1 MPFTVLNSRM
11 VRAEIGP
18 GQRLFSQRGAMLAY
32 QGEVTFTPNVQ
43 GGQGGLGSM
52 IGRRIA
58 NEATPLMTVEVPQG
72 LHDQG
77 GAPTASV
84 MFGHGGHHVHVVD
97 LTGDTLYVEAD
108 RLLAF
113 DGTLRQGTMFMGAQ
127 GGVMGMVRG
136 QVTGQGLFTTTLEGH
151 GSVAVMAHGGVIEL
165 PIRQDRPVHVDP
177 QAYVAH
183 RGNVRNKLS
192 TALGWR
198 EMVGRGSGEAFQL
211 ELSGQG
217 TVYVQASEEK
227 L

>member
-1 MPFTVLNSRM
+1 MPFTALNSRM
-11 VRAEIGP
+11 VEATIAP
-18 GQRLFSQRGAMLAY
+18 GQRMFSQRGAMLAY
-32 QGEVTFTPNVQ
+32 RGEVAFTPNIQ

-58 NEATPLMTVEVPQG
+58 GEATPLMTVEVPQG
-72 LHDQG
+72 HKGQG
-77 GAPTASV
+77 GAPTATV
-84 MFGHGGHHVHVVD
+84 MFGHGGHHVQVVD

-113 DGTLRQGTMFMGAQ
+113 DGSLAQGTMFMGSQ

-136 QVTGQGLFTTTLEGH
+136 QVTGQGLFTTTLQGH
-151 GSVAVMAHGGVIEL
+151 GSAAVMAHGGVIEL
-165 PIRQDRPVHVDP
+165 PITPQRPVHVDP

-183 RGNVRNKLS
+183 RGDVHNRLS
-192 TALGWR
+192 TAIGWR
-198 EMVGRGSGEAFQL
+198 EMIGRGSGEAFQL

>member
-1 MPFTVLNSRM
+1 
-11 VRAEIGP
+11 
-18 GQRLFSQRGAMLAY
+18 
-32 QGEVTFTPNVQ
+32 
-43 GGQGGLGSM
+43 
-52 IGRRIA
+52 
-58 NEATPLMTVEVPQG
+58 MTVEG
-72 LHDQG
+72 TG
-77 GAPTASV
+77 TV

-97 LTGDTLYVEAD
+97 LTGETLYVEAD

-113 DGTLRQGTMFMGAQ
+113 DGSLHQGTMFMGSQ

-136 QVTGQGLFTTTLEGH
+136 QVTGQGLFTTTLKGV

-165 PIRQDRPVHVDP
+165 PITPQRPVHVDP

-183 RGNVRNKLS
+183 RGDVRNKLS

-198 EMVGRGSGEAFQL
+198 DMVGRGSGEAFQL

>member
-1 MPFTVLNSRM
+1 MPFTAVNAYM
-11 VRAEIGP
+11 VEARIGP
-18 GQRLFSQRGAMLAY
+18 GQRMFSQRGAMLAY
-32 QGEVTFTPNVQ
+32 RGEVRFTPNIQ

-58 NEATPLMTVEVPQG
+58 GEAAPLMTVDG
-72 LHDQG
+72 SG
-77 GAPTASV
+77 TV

-97 LTGDTLYVEAD
+97 LTGETLYVEAD

-113 DGTLRQGTMFMGAQ
+113 DGSLQQGTMFMGAQ

-136 QVTGQGLFTTTLEGH
+136 QVTGQGLFTTTLTGA
-151 GSVAVMAHGGVIEL
+151 GSAAVMAHGGVIEL
-165 PIRQDRPVHVDP
+165 PITPQRPVHVDP

-183 RGNVRNKLS
+183 RGEVRNKLS